1 MGFPAKGGRFLEAVA
16 EADTIVF
23 DKTGTLTY
31 ATPTVAAV
39 IPFGGHDE
47 AEMCISSLFNISVAR
62 FRTLF
67 IRLTHSIW
75 SPAFSVSVMPSASA
89 ICFTSRRKSAVSE
102 SLPRRRFS
110 VLDQSEHFTAK
121 PPLKK

>member
-1 MGFPAKGGRFLEAVA
+1 MVAVA

-75 SPAFSVSVMPSASA
+75 APAFSVSVMPSASA

-110 VLDQSEHFTAK
+110 VADQSEHFTAK

>member
-16 EADTIVF
+16 KADTIVF
-23 DKTGTLTY
+23 GKTGTLTY

-39 IPFGGHDE
+39 VPFGGHDE

-89 ICFTSRRKSAVSE
+89 IFLLSEEKAPSRNHFQDGAFLLWIRANISRRS
-102 SLPRRRFS
+102 RR
-110 VLDQSEHFTAK
+110 
-121 PPLKK
+121 

>member
-16 EADTIVF
+16 KADTIVF
-23 DKTGTLTY
+23 GKTGTLNY
-31 ATPTVAAV
+31 AMPTVAAV

-47 AEMCISSLFNISVAR
+47 ADMCISSLFNISVAR

-75 SPAFSVSVMPSASA
+75 APAFSVSVDLCHLLRAEKLLRQQRILYCRP
-89 ICFTSRRKSAVSE
+89 
-102 SLPRRRFS
+102 
-110 VLDQSEHFTAK
+110 HN
-121 PPLKK
+121 PLLT

>member
-47 AEMCISSLFNISVAR
+47 TDMCISSLFNISVAR

-67 IRLTHSIW
+67 IRPTHSIW
-75 SPAFSVSVMPSASA
+75 ALAFSVSVMPSVSA

-110 VLDQSEHFTAK
+110 VVDQSEHFTAK

>member
-16 EADTIVF
+16 KADTIVSE
-23 DKTGTLTY
+23 KTGTLTY

-47 AEMCISSLFNISVAR
+47 ADMCISSLFNISVAR

-75 SPAFSVSVMPSASA
+75 PLTFSFSVMPSASA
-89 ICFTSRRKSAVSE
+89 ICFTSRRKSAVSG

-110 VLDQSEHFTAK
+110 VVDQSEHFTAK

>member
-16 EADTIVF
+16 EADTIVS

-39 IPFGGHDE
+39 VPLGGHDE

-75 SPAFSVSVMPSASA
+75 APAFSFP
-89 ICFTSRRKSAVSE
+89 
-102 SLPRRRFS
+102 
-110 VLDQSEHFTAK
+110 
-121 PPLKK
+121 

>member
-1 MGFPAKGGRFLEAVA
+1 MEAVA
-16 EADTIVF
+16 KADTIVF
-23 DKTGTLTY
+23 GKTGTLTY

-89 ICFTSRRKSAVSE
+89 ICFTIRRKSAVSG
-102 SLPRRRFS
+102 SLPRRRYS
-110 VLDQSEHFTAK
+110 VVDQSEHFTAK
-121 PPLKK
+121 PPMKK

>member
-23 DKTGTLTY
+23 GKTGTLTY

-89 ICFTSRRKSAVSE
+89 ICFTIRRKSAVSG

-110 VLDQSEHFTAK
+110 VVDQSEHFTAK

>member
-16 EADTIVF
+16 KADTIVF
-23 DKTGTLTY
+23 GKTGTLTY
-31 ATPTVAAV
+31 AMPTVAAV

-47 AEMCISSLFNISVAR
+47 ADMCISSLFNISVAR

-75 SPAFSVSVMPSASA
+75 APAFSVSVDLCHLLRAEKLLRQQR
-89 ICFTSRRKSAVSE
+89 I
-102 SLPRRRFS
+102 
-110 VLDQSEHFTAK
+110 
-121 PPLKK
+121 

>member
-1 MGFPAKGGRFLEAVA
+1 MEAVA
-16 EADTIVF
+16 KADTIVF
-23 DKTGTLTY
+23 GKTGTLTY

-75 SPAFSVSVMPSASA
+75 SLAFSVSVMPSAFA
-89 ICFTSRRKSAVSE
+89 ICFTSRRKSAVSG
-102 SLPRRRFS
+102 SLPRQRFS
-110 VLDQSEHFTAK
+110 VVDQSEHFTAK

>member
-1 MGFPAKGGRFLEAVA
+1 MGFPAKGGRFLAAVA
-16 EADTIVF
+16 KADTIVF

-47 AEMCISSLFNISVAR
+47 ADMCISSLFNISVAR

-67 IRLTHSIW
+67 IRPTHSIW
-75 SPAFSVSVMPSASA
+75 SPAFSVSVDLCHLPFVLPAEEKAPSW
-89 ICFTSRRKSAVSE
+89 K
-102 SLPRRRFS
+102 
-110 VLDQSEHFTAK
+110 
-121 PPLKK
+121 

>member
-16 EADTIVF
+16 KADTIVF
-23 DKTGTLTY
+23 GKTGTLTY

-47 AEMCISSLFNISVAR
+47 TDMCISSLFNISVAR

-89 ICFTSRRKSAVSE
+89 IFLLSEEKAPSRDHSQDGTFLLWIRANTSRRS
-102 SLPRRRFS
+102 RR
-110 VLDQSEHFTAK
+110 
-121 PPLKK
+121 